1 MACSSSVATGVTHVA
16 TSSSSLSAAPVT
28 SSNAPSG
35 ICSSFASHN
44 PRPPERHNLQIHT
57 KSIEQTLIPL
67 VTQITTLVSAPDR
80 PLKAER
86 SRRALGRV
94 GRAVQAAVERFVLVG
109 ETIADD
115 NSEIKLDMYEAC
127 REARQAGIAIEK
139 LCELQYDEAQSCC
152 TDGETS
158 PSGGSGSI
166 VGSSAIADKG
176 SMVRA
181 ARCLLAAVT
190 QVLLLADTIVVK
202 QLLQA
207 KDKVSNTLTRLEGVN
222 NFTEF
227 VKAFSQFGS
236 EMVDFAHVT
245 GDRQNDLKD
254 ERRRAQMSAA
264 RTILE
269 RSTLMLLTASK
280 TCLRHPE
287 CTSSRENRDTVFCHM
302 RRAIDLVHYVV
313 KDGLLQT
320 SNDHASNDVRTTG
333 NGSNSSP
340 APNQPKEDWDVL
352 LTACGAIQQLDDS
365 VEMTRLT
372 LAPTACRERL
382 TLALNAAIERTQDFT
397 DSAYTSHEHRENILL
412 LWDRVRSGLSHVIR
426 AGINLEQR
434 ERHSP
439 TEELETAIRTLLQ
452 CTQELRLQ
460 LEQTALEQ
468 AADLLAS
475 SREDADLIGHLR
487 AAAISL
493 DGDRFDECGERFQE
507 HVDHLQ
513 EVCKL
518 LRHVAP
524 TEALQVQA
532 KYAEI
537 TVRIYG
543 PQMLTATHTLSLYP
557 NSKIAK
563 ENFQVFSDC
572 WQALLNDVTNLAKEV
587 SELLQGRA
595 AEKHVYMSLPRPGKH
610 GTTSKPLK
618 PGKLDS
624 EEQAKIAKAGLE
636 MKLITSEMD
645 AETDRWTEAQNA
657 AQQQLASARGIDR
670 ESAVGVANQG
680 MVGGVGNE
688 AVSSSGPGV
697 PVSPTNGGL
706 DENNDIVK
714 RAKNMSSMAFS
725 MYQFTRGEGTL
736 KTTQDLFTQAEY
748 FAEEANRLYKVVRQ
762 FCYQV
767 PAGTLKKELL
777 DYVDQIPTYVQ
788 QLQFTV
794 KNPTVGKAATF
805 TKVDAVIQET
815 KNCMNCV
822 SKVVSTCFECA
833 NKYNLYMSDTL
844 VSDAMTSSTGSEDHQ
859 TSSSMMFKPVND
871 IQSRLGKYN
880 LDFRGLSPRGRS
892 PGQRGD
898 DDGGG
903 AGGASE
909 GGKANGGAGGDPSI

>member
-340 APNQPKEDWDVL
+340 APNQPKEEDWDVL

-833 NKYNLYMSDTL
+833 NKYNL
-844 VSDAMTSSTGSEDHQ
+844 
-859 TSSSMMFKPVND
+859 
-871 IQSRLGKYN
+871 
-880 LDFRGLSPRGRS
+880 DFRGLSPRGRS

>member
-1 MACSSSVATGVTHVA
+1 MATSMACTSATATSAASVA
-16 TSSSSLSAAPVT
+16 TSSSSSLLSAAAVT
-28 SSNAPSG
+28 SSNNASAG
-35 ICSSFASHN
+35 HSLSFASHS
-44 PRPPERHNLQIHT
+44 PRPPELHSLRIHT

-127 REARQAGIAIEK
+127 REARQAGAAIEK
-139 LCELQYDEAQSCC
+139 LCELQYDETQTCG
-152 TDGETS
+152 TDGEMS
-158 PSGGSGSI
+158 PSAGSGGGGSGSI
-166 VGSSAIADKG
+166 LGSSGMTDKG

-313 KDGLLQT
+313 KDGLLQ
-320 SNDHASNDVRTTG
+320 SSSDHVSDARTPG
-333 NGSNSSP
+333 NGPNSSSMS
-340 APNQPKEDWDVL
+340 NQPKEEDWDVL
-352 LTACGAIQQLDDS
+352 LTAYGAIQQLDDS

-372 LAPTACRERL
+372 LAPSACRERM
-382 TLALNAAIERTQDFT
+382 TSALDAAIERTQDFT

-460 LEQTALEQ
+460 LEQTSLEQ
-468 AADLLAS
+468 ASELLAS
-475 SREDADLIGHLR
+475 SREDADLVCHLR

-493 DGDRFDECGERFQE
+493 DGDRFDECSERFQE

-595 AEKHVYMSLPRPGKH
+595 TEKHVYMSLPRPGKH

-657 AQQQLASARGIDR
+657 AQQQATALRGAGG
-670 ESAVGVANQG
+670 EALGGMANPGVA
-680 MVGGVGNE
+680 GVGNGGAGVAGGA
-688 AVSSSGPGV
+688 AVPM
-697 PVSPTNGGL
+697 SPTSSGL

-714 RAKNMSSMAFS
+714 RARNMSSMAFS

-833 NKYNLYMSDTL
+833 NKYNL
-844 VSDAMTSSTGSEDHQ
+844 
-859 TSSSMMFKPVND
+859 
-871 IQSRLGKYN
+871 
-880 LDFRGLSPRGRS
+880 DFRGLSPRGRS

-898 DDGGG
+898 DDNGG
-903 AGGASE
+903 AGSATE
-909 GGKANGGAGGDPSI
+909 GGKASGGAGGDPSI

>member
-1 MACSSSVATGVTHVA
+1 MAAASSAL
-16 TSSSSLSAAPVT
+16 SSA
-28 SSNAPSG
+28 SG
-35 ICSSFASHN
+35 HN
-44 PRPPERHNLQIHT
+44 PRPPELHSLHIHT

-67 VTQITTLVSAPDR
+67 VTQITTLVSAPER
-80 PLKAER
+80 PMKAER

-115 NSEIKLDMYEAC
+115 NSDIKLEMYEAC
-127 REARQAGIAIEK
+127 REARNAGSAIEK
-139 LCELQYDEAQSCC
+139 LCELQYEDPNS
-152 TDGETS
+152 D
-158 PSGGSGSI
+158 SGSTTI
-166 VGSSAIADKG
+166 GSTDKG

-190 QVLLLADTIVVK
+190 QVLLLADTVVVK

-236 EMVDFAHVT
+236 EMVDFALVT

-280 TCLRHPE
+280 TCLRHPD

-313 KDGLLQT
+313 KDGILNNDNNEVVRPSIS
-320 SNDHASNDVRTTG
+320 SNNVSCGGNQRT
-333 NGSNSSP
+333 
-340 APNQPKEDWDVL
+340 KEEDWDAL
-352 LTACGAIQQLDDS
+352 LTAYGAIQQLDDS

-372 LAPTACRERL
+372 LAPSACRERM
-382 TLALNAAIERTQDFT
+382 TSALDAAIERTQDFT

-412 LWDRVRSGLSHVIR
+412 LWDRVRSGFSQVIR
-426 AGINLEQR
+426 AGINLEQGG
-434 ERHSP
+434 RHSP
-439 TEELETAIRTLLQ
+439 TDELETAIRTLLQ

-460 LEQTALEQ
+460 LQQTALEQ
-468 AADLLAS
+468 ASELLAS
-475 SREDADLIGHLR
+475 AKEDAELASHLR
-487 AAAISL
+487 SAALSL

-524 TEALQVQA
+524 AEAMQVAA

-543 PQMLTATHTLSLYP
+543 PQMLTAAHTLSLYP

-563 ENFQVFSDC
+563 ENFEVFSDC
-572 WQALLNDVTNLAKEV
+572 WQALLNDVTTLAKEV
-587 SELLQGRA
+587 SEMLRGRVP
-595 AEKHVYMSLPRPGKH
+595 EKQVYTSLPRPGKH

-636 MKLITSEMD
+636 MKLISSEMD
-645 AETDRWTEAQNA
+645 AETDKWTEAQNQA
-657 AQQQLASARGIDR
+657 MALNGQSGASMSP
-670 ESAVGVANQG
+670 SA
-680 MVGGVGNE
+680 
-688 AVSSSGPGV
+688 
-697 PVSPTNGGL
+697 L

-714 RAKNMSSMAFS
+714 RARNMSSMAFS

-767 PAGTLKKELL
+767 PAGSLKKELL
-777 DYVDQIPTYVQ
+777 DHVDQIPTYVQ

-815 KNCMNCV
+815 KNCMNAV
-822 SKVVSTCFECA
+822 SKVVTTCFECA
-833 NKYNLYMSDTL
+833 NKVTIHSLYSCPIETK
-844 VSDAMTSSTGSEDHQ
+844 Q
-859 TSSSMMFKPVND
+859 K
-871 IQSRLGKYN
+871 
-880 LDFRGLSPRGRS
+880 RS
-892 PGQRGD
+892 
-898 DDGGG
+898 
-903 AGGASE
+903 
-909 GGKANGGAGGDPSI
+909 KH

>member
-1 MACSSSVATGVTHVA
+1 M
-16 TSSSSLSAAPVT
+16 
-28 SSNAPSG
+28 
-35 ICSSFASHN
+35 
-44 PRPPERHNLQIHT
+44 
-57 KSIEQTLIPL
+57 
-67 VTQITTLVSAPDR
+67 
-80 PLKAER
+80 KAER

-115 NSEIKLDMYEAC
+115 NSDIKLEMYEAC
-127 REARQAGIAIEK
+127 REARNAGSAIEK
-139 LCELQYDEAQSCC
+139 LCELQYEDPNS
-152 TDGETS
+152 D
-158 PSGGSGSI
+158 SGSTTI
-166 VGSSAIADKG
+166 GSTDKG

-190 QVLLLADTIVVK
+190 QVLLLADTVVVK

-236 EMVDFAHVT
+236 EMVDFALVT

-280 TCLRHPE
+280 TCLRHPD

-313 KDGLLQT
+313 KDGILNNDNNEVVRPSIS
-320 SNDHASNDVRTTG
+320 SNNVSCGGNQRT
-333 NGSNSSP
+333 
-340 APNQPKEDWDVL
+340 KEEDWDAL
-352 LTACGAIQQLDDS
+352 LTAYGAIQQLDDS

-372 LAPTACRERL
+372 LAPSACRERM
-382 TLALNAAIERTQDFT
+382 TSALDAAIERTQDFT

-412 LWDRVRSGLSHVIR
+412 LWDRVRSGFSQVIR
-426 AGINLEQR
+426 AGINLEQGG
-434 ERHSP
+434 RHSP
-439 TEELETAIRTLLQ
+439 TDELETAIRTLLQ

-460 LEQTALEQ
+460 LQQTALEQ
-468 AADLLAS
+468 ASELLAS
-475 SREDADLIGHLR
+475 AKEDAELASHLR
-487 AAAISL
+487 SAALSL

-524 TEALQVQA
+524 AEAMQVAA

-543 PQMLTATHTLSLYP
+543 PQMLTAAHTLSLYP

-563 ENFQVFSDC
+563 ENFEVFSDC
-572 WQALLNDVTNLAKEV
+572 WQALLNDVTTLAKEV
-587 SELLQGRA
+587 SEMLRGRVP
-595 AEKHVYMSLPRPGKH
+595 EKQVYTSLPRPGKH

-636 MKLITSEMD
+636 MKLISSEMD
-645 AETDRWTEAQNA
+645 AETDKWTEAQNQA
-657 AQQQLASARGIDR
+657 MALNGQSGASMSP
-670 ESAVGVANQG
+670 SA
-680 MVGGVGNE
+680 
-688 AVSSSGPGV
+688 
-697 PVSPTNGGL
+697 L

-714 RAKNMSSMAFS
+714 RARNMSSMAFS

-767 PAGTLKKELL
+767 PAGSLKKELL
-777 DYVDQIPTYVQ
+777 DHVDQIPTYVQ

-815 KNCMNCV
+815 KNCMNAV
-822 SKVVSTCFECA
+822 SKVVTTCFECA
-833 NKYNLYMSDTL
+833 NKYSLYMSDTL
-844 VSDAMTSSTGSEDHQ
+844 MSDMSMTANNSEEP
-859 TSSSMMFKPVND
+859 TSMMYKPMND
-871 IQSRLGKYN
+871 VQSRLGKYN

-892 PGQRGD
+892 PRGD
-898 DDGGG
+898 DDSAISGT
-903 AGGASE
+903 E
-909 GGKANGGAGGDPSI
+909 GGKSSGGAGGDPSI

>member
-1 MACSSSVATGVTHVA
+1 MSSAEHSRA
-16 TSSSSLSAAPVT
+16 
-28 SSNAPSG
+28 
-35 ICSSFASHN
+35 
-44 PRPPERHNLQIHT
+44 
-57 KSIEQTLIPL
+57 
-67 VTQITTLVSAPDR
+67 ITTLVSAPDR

-166 VGSSAIADKG
+166 VGNSAIADKG

-227 VKAFSQFGS
+227 VKAFSQFGN

-320 SNDHASNDVRTTG
+320 SSDHASNDVRPTG
-333 NGSNSSP
+333 NGSSSSP
-340 APNQPKEDWDVL
+340 APNQPKEEDWDVL

-518 LRHVAP
+518 LRHVSP
-524 TEALQVQA
+524 TEAHQVQA

-587 SELLQGRA
+587 SELLQDRA
-595 AEKHVYMSLPRPGKH
+595 TEKHVYMSLPRPGKH

-645 AETDRWTEAQNA
+645 AETDRWTEAHNA
-657 AQQQLASARGIDR
+657 AQQQSVSARGIER
-670 ESAVGVANQG
+670 ESAVGTANQG

-833 NKYNLYMSDTL
+833 NKHNLYMSDTL
-844 VSDAMTSSTGSEDHQ
+844 VSETMASSTSEDHH
-859 TSSSMMFKPVND
+859 TPSPSMMSKPVND

-903 AGGASE
+903 AGGGSE
-909 GGKANGGAGGDPSI
+909 GGKASGGAGGDPSI